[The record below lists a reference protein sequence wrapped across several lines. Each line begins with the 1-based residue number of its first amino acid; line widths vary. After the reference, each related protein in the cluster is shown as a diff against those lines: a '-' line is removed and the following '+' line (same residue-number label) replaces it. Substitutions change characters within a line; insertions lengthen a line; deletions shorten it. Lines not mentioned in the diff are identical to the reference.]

1 MSMNVRIGVNLRALL
16 APGWPKF
23 ARAAN
28 DALDELPVEARS
40 ELAANPPCVRLVDSN
55 SDMGVDV
62 ALLTAA
68 GDVLCRVPYGA
79 VAARPPDADVF
90 DEETE
95 QIVGL

>member
-1 MSMNVRIGVNLRALL
+1 MNVRIGVNLQALL

-23 ARAAN
+23 ARAAS
-28 DALDELPVEARS
+28 DALDELRVEVRS
-40 ELAANPPCVRLVDSN
+40 ELLANPHSVRPVDTD

-62 ALLTAA
+62 ALLSAA
-68 GDVLCRVPYGA
+68 GDLLCLVPDGA

-90 DEETE
+90 DEEIE